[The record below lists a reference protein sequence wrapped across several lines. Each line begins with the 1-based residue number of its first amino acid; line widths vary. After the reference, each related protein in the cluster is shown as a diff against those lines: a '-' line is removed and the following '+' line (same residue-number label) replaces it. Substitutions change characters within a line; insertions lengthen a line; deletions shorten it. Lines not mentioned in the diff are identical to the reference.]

1 MESVEHEIASL
12 REQISQHNY
21 RYYIEDTPSMSDYAF
36 DQLLKKLEALEAA
49 HPEFFDPNSPTQRVG
64 GQVTKTFDNK
74 PHMYP
79 MYSLENAYS
88 REELLQWESRIK
100 KGVDTGESISYTC
113 ELKFDGASINL
124 RYENGELVQ
133 GLTRGDGVQ
142 GDEITAN
149 LKTIPSIPIRLRG
162 DYPPL
167 FEIRGEIV
175 MPNAG
180 FEALNKTR
188 IAEGEPP
195 YMNPRNTASG
205 SLKLQDSSLVAK
217 RPLLCFSYALAE
229 DTLGIDTQY
238 QALQKARSWGFNVPD
253 SARMVDSMDDVFA
266 YIDHWDQARHELPYE
281 IDGIVIKVNALALQ
295 DQLGFTSKAPRW
307 AIAYKFKAEQVST
320 RLESVTYQVGRTGA
334 ITPVANL
341 TPVLL
346 SGTRVKRASLHNAD
360 QIAKLD
366 LRIGDSVFVE
376 KGGEIIPKIV
386 GVDAQHRGKSE
397 DKIHFITHCPDCQSL
412 LEKQAGEAQHY
423 CTNSNQCPTQIIGKI
438 QHFISRKAMDIEGLG
453 GETVILLYQNGL
465 IRNIADLYTL
475 TFDQLL
481 PLERMAEKSINNL
494 IEGVAASK
502 TKPFEKVLFGLG
514 IRYVGATV
522 AKKLAQSFGSISAL
536 AAATEESLT
545 AVNEIGE
552 RIAQSVCDYFRNP
565 YHIEL
570 IERIQT
576 YGLQLERQV
585 QEDNRSKPLK
595 DLRIVVSGV
604 FTSFSREEIK
614 TTIEQN
620 GGIIISSVSAKTDL
634 IVAGEGMGPSKRQK
648 AEALGVTIIDEST
661 LLSRINATK

>member
-1 MESVEHEIASL
+1 M
-12 REQISQHNY
+12 
-21 RYYIEDTPSMSDYAF
+21 
-36 DQLLKKLEALEAA
+36 
-49 HPEFFDPNSPTQRVG
+49 G
-64 GQVTKTFDNK
+64 K
-74 PHMYP
+74 PY
-79 MYSLENAYS
+79 
-88 REELLQWESRIK
+88 Q

-217 RPLLCFSYALAE
+217 RPLLCFSYALAG

-253 SARMVDSMDDVFA
+253 SARRVDSMDDVFA

-341 TPVLL
+341 TPCCYP
-346 SGTRVKRASLHNAD
+346 G
-360 QIAKLD
+360 Q
-366 LRIGDSVFVE
+366 G
-376 KGGEIIPKIV
+376 
-386 GVDAQHRGKSE
+386 
-397 DKIHFITHCPDCQSL
+397 
-412 LEKQAGEAQHY
+412 
-423 CTNSNQCPTQIIGKI
+423 
-438 QHFISRKAMDIEGLG
+438 
-453 GETVILLYQNGL
+453 
-465 IRNIADLYTL
+465 
-475 TFDQLL
+475 
-481 PLERMAEKSINNL
+481 
-494 IEGVAASK
+494 
-502 TKPFEKVLFGLG
+502 
-514 IRYVGATV
+514 
-522 AKKLAQSFGSISAL
+522 
-536 AAATEESLT
+536 
-545 AVNEIGE
+545 
-552 RIAQSVCDYFRNP
+552 
-565 YHIEL
+565 
-570 IERIQT
+570 
-576 YGLQLERQV
+576 
-585 QEDNRSKPLK
+585 
-595 DLRIVVSGV
+595 
-604 FTSFSREEIK
+604 
-614 TTIEQN
+614 
-620 GGIIISSVSAKTDL
+620 
-634 IVAGEGMGPSKRQK
+634 
-648 AEALGVTIIDEST
+648 
-661 LLSRINATK
+661 